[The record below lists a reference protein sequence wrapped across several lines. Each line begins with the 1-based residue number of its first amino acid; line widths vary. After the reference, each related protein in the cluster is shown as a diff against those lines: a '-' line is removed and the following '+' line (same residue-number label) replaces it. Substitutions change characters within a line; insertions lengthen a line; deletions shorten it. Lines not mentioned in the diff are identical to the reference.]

1 VPFAED
7 GAVIVFPP
15 HNGKFLAAAVLIISL
30 ITLFSGPL
38 IYIWMAKG
46 GRLAQTIDS
55 IIVVAL
61 ILLVVLL
68 LAPEIFRA
76 LGLPG
81 LALVAAGYLLP
92 GLLEFAVRRAAETL
106 HLASLFLA
114 LMGLLLHALLDGAGL
129 AGSELQASVGLAA
142 AIVLHRFGE
151 GLMIWLIMQPAFGSR
166 AAWLMLMVMA
176 AATILGFSYSAE
188 LLPLAGD
195 SVISILKAVII
206 GAIIHSLVH
215 RGHVH
220 AHHATG
226 QRNHKKIQ

>member
-1 VPFAED
+1 
-7 GAVIVFPP
+7 
-15 HNGKFLAAAVLIISL
+15 LLLISL
-30 ITLFSGPL
+30 ITLFAGPL

-46 GRLAQTIDS
+46 GRFAQTIDR

-68 LAPEIFRA
+68 LAPEIFEA

-81 LALVAAGYLLP
+81 LVLVAVGYLLP
-92 GLLEFAVRRAAETL
+92 GLLELAVRRAAETL

-114 LMGLLLHALLDGAGL
+114 VMGLLLHALLDGAGL
-129 AGSELQASVGLAA
+129 AGSELQASFGLAA

-151 GLMIWLIMQPAFGSR
+151 GLMIWLIMQPVFGSR
-166 AAWLMLMVMA
+166 TAWLMLIVMA
-176 AATILGFSYSAE
+176 VATILGFRYSAG

-195 SVISILKAVII
+195 SAISILKAVIS
-206 GAIIHSLVH
+206 GTIIHTLVH

-220 AHHATG
+220 AHHASG
-226 QRNHKKIQ
+226 RSHS